1 MKRTFLSVMMAMLLC
16 TVWFPFIANHAF
28 AMTEQWESEPND
40 YVQQADVIQMGPEV
54 VIRGNCHNDVNG
66 NNEHLGES
74 VDFYK
79 FTLVNGSILNVKAK
93 TGWNHLGEYNEDMWL
108 DGTIYKENDL
118 EMDIQEFS
126 TEYDNHF
133 GYSKDEVTWY
143 LSAGTYILEVEYSDD
158 NSGEEYEIE
167 IALEEW
173 ENFEEPNNY
182 ISQATPLVL
191 NETYCGL
198 TAAESCDESDLD
210 FFKLEVPEKGSYYVN
225 FNRITATDEDEWMD
239 ISILDETGVEK
250 DVWNS
255 GDGYY
260 KDYISAEVGETI
272 QEIIS
277 LKKGIYYIKIESNTF
292 DKYLFS
298 VVKQLPSAKNIK
310 AKLYGHDD
318 ISVSWDAVSGAEG
331 YRVYYR
337 KSNVYDKLFFW
348 KDTTETSLKLANC
361 TDGIAY
367 DFRIVPYK
375 TVGDVVY
382 DGVRASSESVWTL
395 KKLDKPTAEA
405 AAGANIKLSW
415 KDRIGE
421 DGYQVVRST
430 KADGSY
436 TAVKNVGRDV
446 KNVQL
451 KTVWNKPYYY
461 KVRAYA
467 VVGDKTY
474 YGPWSD
480 AVKCKRNL
488 AAPAK
493 MSTTLYGYDDVKISW
508 SKVSGASG
516 YYVYYKKSTSS
527 EYAPLTRTTATSAK
541 AANLTDGIK
550 YNFKVVPYYK
560 SGDSRYQSAKYK
572 TSSLYTLK
580 EMKTPKVSKSG
591 TKVKVSW
598 DKISGATG
606 YQVAQYQKK
615 SGKYVKLD
623 GCYTKDASK
632 LFTAAKGKT
641 RYYRVRAYK
650 IVDGEKIFGPWSD
663 MKSYKR

>member
-16 TVWFPFIANHAF
+16 TGWFPFTANYVF
-28 AMTEQWESEPND
+28 AVTEQWESEPND

-54 VIRGNCHNDVNG
+54 VIRGEYDGYPEEDGAYWEEDTDFFKFTLQKGSVIG
-66 NNEHLGES
+66 VKTELGWEHLGENEED
-74 VDFYK
+74 VALWG
-79 FTLVNGSILNVKAK
+79 TL
-93 TGWNHLGEYNEDMWL
+93 YR
-108 DGTIYKENDL
+108 ENDL
-118 EMDIQEFS
+118 DEVVSYVD
-126 TEYDNHF
+126 TEYSANY
-133 GYSKDEVTWY
+133 GYYKGEETWF
-143 LSAGTYILEVEYSDD
+143 LSAGTYILEIDS
-158 NSGEEYEIE
+158 NSNRANEEYKIT
-167 IALEEW
+167 LDVEEW
-173 ENFEEPNNY
+173 ENFEEPNDY
-182 ISQATPLVL
+182 IGQATPLVL
-191 NETYCGL
+191 NKIYYGLIAGTQYENYET
-198 TAAESCDESDLD
+198 DL
-210 FFKLEVPEKGSYYVN
+210 FILEVPENGGYYLN
-225 FNRITATDEDEWMD
+225 LKSSRQNDGTADDLEISFLDEDGNVMEAFYEGEGFF
-239 ISILDETGVEK
+239 SQRYVEPGKVLKSLVSLDKGV
-250 DVWNS
+250 
-255 GDGYY
+255 
-260 KDYISAEVGETI
+260 
-272 QEIIS
+272 
-277 LKKGIYYIKIESNTF
+277 YYIKIESNTF

-405 AAGANIKLSW
+405 ATGANIKLSW

-436 TAVKNVGRDV
+436 TTVKTVGRDV

-480 AVKCKRNL
+480 AVKCTRNL

-493 MSTTLYGYDDVKISW
+493 MRTTLYGYDDVKISW

-527 EYAPLTRTTATSAK
+527 EYVQLTRTTATSAK
-541 AANLTDGIK
+541 AANLTDGVK
-550 YNFKVVPYYK
+550 YNFKVIPYYK

-606 YQVAQYQKK
+606 YQVVQYQKK

-641 RYYRVRAYK
+641 RYYRIRAYK
-650 IVDGEKIFGPWSD
+650 SVDGEKIFGPWSD